1 MNRERNRAKEKC
13 LKEIFGA
20 NNKMHF
26 WPEKENFVRISV
38 KRNQDHSKNKDRG
51 SDL

>member
-1 MNRERNRAKEKC
+1 MKRNRAKEKC

-26 WPEKENFVRISV
+26 WPGKREFLFRISV
-38 KRNQDHSKNKDRG
+38 KRNQDHFKNKDRK

>member
-1 MNRERNRAKEKC
+1 MKRNRAKEKC

-26 WPEKENFVRISV
+26 WPGKREFFVSYQCKEKS
-38 KRNQDHSKNKDRG
+38 G
-51 SDL
+51 SFQEQR